1 MPQFPA
7 RGAGRCCVA
16 GCTRIAPACSSC
28 LQADFSYYF
37 DTGGRR
43 RCYLAPERF
52 FEGSPG
58 AINTAA
64 PLQPDMV
71 RQRGRDD
78 NMERERERQR
88 GSACS
93 LTELRRQPCPSTSTD
108 GKQSCQ
114 QEAAQLLLCAA
125 AVITVLRQ

>member
-16 GCTRIAPACSSC
+16 VCTRIATACCSC

-71 RQRGRDD
+71 RQWD
-78 NMERERERQR
+78 
-88 GSACS
+88 
-93 LTELRRQPCPSTSTD
+93 
-108 GKQSCQ
+108 
-114 QEAAQLLLCAA
+114 
-125 AVITVLRQ
+125 

>member
-1 MPQFPA
+1 MVHAVSFVSAVVVPH
-7 RGAGRCCVA
+7 
-16 GCTRIAPACSSC
+16 
-28 LQADFSYYF
+28 LDWQADFSYYF

-71 RQRGRDD
+71 RTQQCRLQPRHT
-78 NMERERERQR
+78 
-88 GSACS
+88 ALHFTFA
-93 LTELRRQPCPSTSTD
+93 LT
-108 GKQSCQ
+108 
-114 QEAAQLLLCAA
+114 AATH
-125 AVITVLRQ
+125 V